1 MIGSSY
7 EFLFAELIQRFKKN
21 FPKATLRILDNLS
34 HNVHDQV
41 NKDLI
46 DFALMTVTDH
56 AGEPIDEKI
65 LREQYKNM
73 SVLPLKNCYSCAM
86 MNKNHSL
93 SQKPILY
100 LSDLISEQ
108 LIIGRQYAVEYFIK
122 NLEKYPII
130 HIERITVQK
139 LLDQNYGIFIDSTP
153 LELEQC
159 RENYPKYQIIP
170 FVNDLVTRTS
180 TESEWPTYLIYKEQ
194 PHNKLHQLFL
204 AEIKDLLQNYH
215 LFK

>member
-1 MIGSSY
+1 MRITQIKQILEIEKCNSISQAARNLYISQPGLSALLTEFEAEVGIPIFSRTKSGVVPTEDGVSINELTGDITIMIGSSY

-73 SVLPLKNCYSCAM
+73 SVLPL
-86 MNKNHSL
+86 
-93 SQKPILY
+93 
-100 LSDLISEQ
+100 
-108 LIIGRQYAVEYFIK
+108 
-122 NLEKYPII
+122 
-130 HIERITVQK
+130 
-139 LLDQNYGIFIDSTP
+139 LLLRYD
-153 LELEQC
+153 E
-159 RENYPKYQIIP
+159 
-170 FVNDLVTRTS
+170 
-180 TESEWPTYLIYKEQ
+180 
-194 PHNKLHQLFL
+194 
-204 AEIKDLLQNYH
+204 
-215 LFK
+215 